1 MLDGLFHSPYSE
13 SAKSKLGI
21 TSLLVLYTEQQACD
35 HWLCSVFVVTETF
48 VTFPALFGR
57 QLTI

>member
-35 HWLCSVFVVTETF
+35 HWLCSVFVVTETCLLLSLRCL
-48 VTFPALFGR
+48 ADS
-57 QLTI
+57 